1 MTPSEPVPRRPWW
14 RPRTLRGRLATWFAV
29 VLAFALIAFG
39 GLVYVLVRA
48 EEQGEGGQGPEA
60 ETETETEREPEL
72 VLLALAIGLPV
83 ALLVAVSG
91 GLVLSRRALRPI
103 DEVIALAG
111 ELDAARLT
119 GRLQVR
125 PSDADEVV
133 RLAGALNAMLDR
145 IQNSVEATRR
155 FTADASH
162 ELRTPL
168 AILTGELEIALRRP
182 RPEGEL
188 RATMES
194 SLEELGKLS
203 RLVNALLV
211 LARSDA
217 GELPLERSRIDL
229 GEVVRGAVDPYEAIA
244 AEREIRLRAD
254 LPSGL
259 VANAD
264 PLWLGRAVANL
275 VDNACKFTP
284 PGGLVTVVVERRI
297 DRVRVSV
304 SDSGPAIDPADH
316 ARVFERFYR
325 ADSARGSAPGFGL
338 GLPLAREIARALGG
352 ELGVSSP
359 SDAGNQF
366 WLELPA
372 LSEPP
377 R

>member
-1 MTPSEPVPRRPWW
+1 
-14 RPRTLRGRLATWFAV
+14 
-29 VLAFALIAFG
+29 
-39 GLVYVLVRA
+39 
-48 EEQGEGGQGPEA
+48 
-60 ETETETEREPEL
+60 
-72 VLLALAIGLPV
+72 
-83 ALLVAVSG
+83 
-91 GLVLSRRALRPI
+91 
-103 DEVIALAG
+103 
-111 ELDAARLT
+111 
-119 GRLQVR
+119 
-125 PSDADEVV
+125 
-133 RLAGALNAMLDR
+133 MLDR
-145 IQNSVEATRR
+145 IQRSVEATRR

-244 AEREIRLRAD
+244 AERQIRLRSH
-254 LPSGL
+254 LPSG
-259 VANAD
+259 VTANAD

-284 PGGLVTVVVERRI
+284 AGGEVSVHVERLR

-304 SDSGPAIDPADH
+304 NDSGPSIDSAEE

-325 ADSARGSAPGFGL
+325 ADAARGTAPGFGL

-352 ELGVSSP
+352 DLGISRP
-359 SDAGNQF
+359 SGPGNQF

-372 LSEPP
+372 LAEP
-377 R
+377 